1 LCRSWGSCTAF
12 LDVVACRSHDAPAK
26 ATRPKLPDQP
36 CQPLDLAAARPKL
49 PPTSTPRPDTYS
61 TSIDTHLKHRP
72 SALYPTPPMLARGS
86 LGRCAVATTSARDLP
101 QLASFLHRILV
112 ARKASGLPAALAVG
126 RAYRSA
132 LEARRCYATTTTAT
146 KPTATV
152 KKAVKAQAAS
162 KAPPKKTAAA
172 STKTAKKTAK
182 KPAPK
187 KTTKPKP
194 KAKAKKAAPKKPAP
208 KKRVKKVLTPEEKT
222 AARIRELRKIALRE
236 PDNTGQLS
244 AFNVYLAERLKA
256 VTGGTAKDNLTAV
269 SQGFKELTASER
281 EVSR

>member
-1 LCRSWGSCTAF
+1 L
-12 LDVVACRSHDAPAK
+12 HDAPAE
-26 ATRPKLPDQP
+26 ATRPKLPS
-36 CQPLDLAAARPKL
+36 QPLDLVAARPSCH
-49 PPTSTPRPDTYS
+49 PPVPHDPTYS
-61 TSIDTHLKHRP
+61 RSIDTRLKHRRP
-72 SALYPTPPMLARGS
+72 ALYPSPAMLARGT
-86 LGRCAVATTSARDLP
+86 LGRCAVATTSARDIP

-112 ARKASGLPAALAVG
+112 TRKASGLPAALAVG

-172 STKTAKKTAK
+172 STKTKTAKKTAK

-187 KTTKPKP
+187 KTTKAKP
-194 KAKAKKAAPKKPAP
+194 KTKAKKAAPKKPAP
-208 KKRVKKVLTPEEKT
+208 KKRVKKVLTDEQKA
-222 AARIRELRKIALRE
+222 AARILELRKIALRE
-236 PDNTGQLS
+236 PVTPGAVT
-244 AFNVYLAERLKA
+244 AFNTYIADKFKSA
-256 VTGGTAKDNLTAV
+256 TSGDSKSKLTAL
-269 SQGFKELTASER
+269 SKAFKDLTPSER